1 MNATNTNHCS
11 IDEKTIGPDYSA
23 LTEEIESSHKALKF
37 KVGDIIRIIKY
48 EKAFRKGYTKN
59 LPKKVFVIASVLKT
73 APWTS
78 KIKDLNRHTKIGNF
92 YEKELLLSKLKLFYY

>member
-59 LPKKVFVIASVLKT
+59 LPKKIFVIASVLKT
-73 APWTS
+73 AP
-78 KIKDLNRHTKIGNF
+78 
-92 YEKELLLSKLKLFYY
+92 